1 MSLVFAGIAPHPP
14 ILLPSIGKENVAK
27 VHATKAAL
35 EQMEKDLYV
44 SKPDVI
50 MVISPHGQ
58 FYPDVF
64 SANAHP
70 QPRVDLKEF
79 GDLATTNVYNTDNV
93 MLSQITESAKILHVP
108 FVMTAEEKMDHG
120 TAVPLLC
127 LTGHLPKIKI
137 ISVNV
142 SQKDLPAHFDFG
154 YFLKEEV
161 MKSGNRVAVIA
172 SADLSHR
179 LTKDAPAGFSTSG
192 QKFDDAVISYLQT
205 CDNDALI
212 KLDPDFCEEV
222 ATCGLRPIVTLLGV
236 TKNINCN
243 FKVLSYEGPFGVGY
257 LTAEFILQ

>member
-27 VHATKAAL
+27 VQATKTAL

-58 FYPDVF
+58 YYPDVF

-70 QPRVDLKEF
+70 QPHVDFKEF

-120 TAVPLLC
+120 TAVPLLS
-127 LTGHLPKIKI
+127 LAGHLPKVKI
-137 ISVNV
+137 ISLNV
-142 SQKDLPAHFDFG
+142 SQKDLSAHYDFG
-154 YFLKEEV
+154 YFLKEEI
-161 MKSGNRVAVIA
+161 MKSANRVAVIA

-179 LTKDAPAGFSTSG
+179 LTKDAPAGFSPLG
-192 QKFDDAVISYLQT
+192 QKFDDTIIAGLQT
-205 CDNDALI
+205 CDSDALI
-212 KLDPDFCEEV
+212 KLDPKLCEEA
-222 ATCGLRPIVTLLGV
+222 ATCGLRPIITLLGV
-236 TKNINCN
+236 TKNVNCN
-243 FKVLSYEGPFGVGY
+243 LKVLSYEGPFGVGY
-257 LTAEFILQ
+257 LTAELILQ